1 MRNRLLLS
9 HSLVAVVGGVVAYA
23 LVRLLVPRIYDF
35 RVRAMMMPA
44 RRGLVTRALV
54 LEATNVALLIG
65 VLAGVLTAVL
75 AGVWSARRVLRSLE
89 AVRAATHRIAQ
100 GHYTDQVPV
109 PGEPELA
116 AVVGDV
122 NALAH
127 RLAETESRR
136 SRLLGE
142 VAHEM
147 RTPLT
152 VLDGYVEGMIDGVF
166 TPDAE
171 TLAELGSEL
180 RRLRRLAEDL
190 GALSRADERGF
201 DLAMGAV
208 DVATVAVGV
217 AERLRP
223 QFDDVGVA
231 LLVQMPTDGLP
242 VVGDADRLGQVVTN
256 LLGNALAAT
265 SSGSVRVLGAREG
278 RDAVLRVV
286 DTGVG
291 LEPADLSRVFERF
304 YRVPGDGTRR
314 AGTGIGLTIAAG
326 IVAAHGGNLH
336 AASAGRG
343 HGATLTVR
351 LPLAGGTS

>member
-9 HSLVAVVGGVVAYA
+9 HSLVAMVGGVVAYA
-23 LVRLLVPRIYDF
+23 LVRLLVPRIYDL
-35 RVRAMMMPA
+35 RARTMMMPA
-44 RRGLVTRALV
+44 RRGLLTRALV

-75 AGVWSARRVLRSLE
+75 AGVWSARRVLRSLDT
-89 AVRAATHRIAQ
+89 VRAATHRIAE
-100 GHYTDQVPV
+100 GHYTDQVPM

-171 TLAELGSEL
+171 TLAELGGEL
-180 RRLRRLAEDL
+180 RRLRRLADDL

-201 DLAMGAV
+201 DLAMGTV
-208 DVATVAVGV
+208 DLATVAAGV

-231 LLVQMPTDGLP
+231 LLVEMPTGGLP
-242 VVGDADRLGQVVTN
+242 VTGDADRLGQVVTN

-265 SSGSVRVLGAREG
+265 SSGSVRVLGTREG
-278 RDAVLRVV
+278 RDGVVSVV

-291 LEPADLSRVFERF
+291 LDPADLSRVFERF

-326 IVAAHGGNLH
+326 IVAAHGGSIR
-336 AASAGRG
+336 AASPGRG
-343 HGATLTVR
+343 HGTTMTVR
-351 LPLAGGTS
+351 LPLAG